1 MRRHIAQASNVLSIP
16 VTIVNIPIM
25 RFTFVSVER
34 FGEAVAE
41 GSTRLWLGQA
51 VRGDDSRI
59 AYPCLIQ
66 MHERKWE
73 HRFLSS
79 EELEI

>member
-1 MRRHIAQASNVLSIP
+1 

-25 RFTFVSVER
+25 MFTFVSVER

-66 MHERKWE
+66 MAREEME

-79 EELEI
+79 EDLEI